1 MLRNGVLFE
10 RSVKFVMLW
19 LGSHTS
25 DIELVEL
32 LYISTEAGLGV
43 SVAD

>member
-1 MLRNGVLFE
+1 
-10 RSVKFVMLW
+10 MLW
-19 LGSHTS
+19 LRLHTY
-25 DIELVEL
+25 DTGLAEL